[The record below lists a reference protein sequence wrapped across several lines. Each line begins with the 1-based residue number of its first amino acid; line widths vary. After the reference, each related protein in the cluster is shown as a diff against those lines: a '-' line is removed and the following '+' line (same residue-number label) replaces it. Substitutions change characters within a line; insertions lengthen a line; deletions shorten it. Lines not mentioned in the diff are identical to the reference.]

1 MSRSLPH
8 LGFDPTPG
16 DPEQVRVLAR
26 SLGDLHGDLTTTVHE
41 LDRLDTGAWRGEA
54 AKAFVAHV
62 DHDVAP
68 LIRKAHTSFGR
79 ASTALARWAEQL
91 AGFQAEADALE
102 REAAAKQ
109 GALDQARSAA
119 GLPPDVPGRPQPQ
132 PEASPVP
139 GPDPAAGSGADARA
153 RSEAAAAAAKER
165 AVTDA
170 GDALDAVR
178 GRARELHDRYARA
191 AGAVSH
197 DLDKVGDIAPD
208 KPGLFHRIAHAVEGA
223 WNDAV
228 RWVEDHAELIKMLG
242 DMLSALTGVLAAI
255 AIFTAPFEPVGAI
268 FAGAALVAGAA
279 TLATHLVAM
288 AAGADVSWVT
298 LGFDVLGVLPG
309 IGGFTKGAK
318 IANLGKALDAASATR
333 IAEDVAAGGGRLSA
347 SVVQVKKYL
356 IFGPAKDEWKV
367 VLKGTGIVG
376 RGRAAIEGAIQF
388 ERDNQLVGTKAVN
401 TVLKVTGREPLEAL
415 TRTTRLVDGAAKV
428 ASKVPAA
435 LEIRS
440 DVKVFDKEHP
450 QAAQDIKTAAKA
462 LAWVVSEGPG

>member
-1 MSRSLPH
+1 MRA
-8 LGFDPTPG
+8 
-16 DPEQVRVLAR
+16 LAR
-26 SLGDLHGDLTTTVHE
+26 SLGDLHGDLTTTVNE
-41 LDRLDTGAWRGEA
+41 LDRLDTGAWKGEA

-62 DHDVAP
+62 DHDVTP

-91 AGFQAEADALE
+91 VGFQAEAAALE

-109 GALDQARSAA
+109 GTLDQARNAA

-132 PEASPVP
+132 PEASPDP
-139 GPDPAAGSGADARA
+139 GAGDERDAGAAAQA

-165 AVTDA
+165 AVTAA

-178 GRARELHDRYARA
+178 RRARELHDRYARA

-197 DLDKVGDIAPD
+197 DLDKAGDIAPD

-242 DMLSALTGVLAAI
+242 DMLSALTGILAAI

-318 IANLGKALDAASATR
+318 IANLGKMTDAEAWT
-333 IAEDVAAGGGRLSA
+333 VARGITEADGRLSGD
-347 SVVQVKKYL
+347 VVKAKKYVF
-356 IFGPAKDEWKV
+356 FGPSKPPEVFAKGSG
-367 VLKGTGIVG
+367 LVG
-376 RGRAAIEGAIQF
+376 RGRAAVEGAIQF

-401 TVLKVTGREPLEAL
+401 TVLKIAGREPMEAL
-415 TRTTRLVDGAAKV
+415 TRATRLVDGTAKV
-428 ASKVPAA
+428 AGKIPAA

>member
-1 MSRSLPH
+1 LPH

-26 SLGDLHGDLTTTVHE
+26 GLGELHGDLATTVHE

-132 PEASPVP
+132 SEASPVP
-139 GPDPAAGSGADARA
+139 RPDPAAGSGADARA

-178 GRARELHDRYARA
+178 GRARELHDRYIRA

-197 DLDKVGDIAPD
+197 DLDKAGDIAPD

-298 LGFDVLGVLPG
+298 LGFDVVGVLPG

-318 IANLGKALDAASATR
+318 IAHFGKIADEAEAWRAADTITEA
-333 IAEDVAAGGGRLSA
+333 GGRLKGGVA
-347 SVVQVKKYL
+347 GVKTYMF
-356 IFGPAKDEWKV
+356 FGENTGYH
-367 VLKGTGIVG
+367 VLAKGTGIVG
-376 RGRAAIEGAIQF
+376 RGRAAVEGAIQF
-388 ERDNQLVGTKAVN
+388 ERDNQVVGTKLVN
-401 TVLKVTGREPLEAL
+401 TVLKVAGREPMQAL
-415 TRTTRLVDGAAKV
+415 TRTTRLVDGTVKV
-428 ASKVPAA
+428 AGKVPAA

-450 QAAQDIKTAAKA
+450 KAASDIKTAAKLFA
-462 LAWVVSEGPG
+462 TLTTDIPG